1 MRLSAFTLGNCSSR
15 LEGSGNGSRD
25 SASRD
30 VQGAAGG
37 TEEQRRQLTRH
48 EDFYRGCGNVD
59 IPEKKSFEGK
69 S

>member
-1 MRLSAFTLGNCSSR
+1 MLSCWGIAAAELK
-15 LEGSGNGSRD
+15 GSGNGSRD

-48 EDFYRGCGNVD
+48 EDFYSGCGNVG